1 MCVCACISPFD
12 VVCVP
17 SVVPLQALVHVEQ
30 DDHWGDEVDGFP
42 SGQQVKVGATVST
55 AVTVTE
61 QSERSRNKASFY
73 SSHRLA
79 QRLMFVGKRPKVTYI
94 YELIYA
100 VCFPTLSAYVW
111 FIIFPSVIQFIL
123 CTSIATLRF
132 DLFCHPL
139 WTFPFAFPLD
149 RR

>member
-1 MCVCACISPFD
+1 MYECVCACISPFD

-17 SVVPLQALVHVEQ
+17 GVVPLQPLVHVEQ
-30 DDHWGDEVDGFP
+30 DDHRGDEVDGFP

-94 YELIYA
+94 YELTYA
-100 VCFPTLSAYVW
+100 KCFPTLSA
-111 FIIFPSVIQFIL
+111 
-123 CTSIATLRF
+123 
-132 DLFCHPL
+132 
-139 WTFPFAFPLD
+139 
-149 RR
+149 